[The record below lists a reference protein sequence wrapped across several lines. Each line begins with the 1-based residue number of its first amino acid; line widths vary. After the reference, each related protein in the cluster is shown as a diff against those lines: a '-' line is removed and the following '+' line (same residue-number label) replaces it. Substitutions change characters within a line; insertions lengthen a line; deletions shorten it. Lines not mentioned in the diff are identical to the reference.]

1 MATLLDD
8 VDAEYGFK
16 SETESKAAG
25 IERDKVEYLYLKMT
39 YQKAKLLRK
48 TR

>member
-1 MATLLDD
+1 MLDD

-16 SETESKAAG
+16 SETEQKAGGA
-25 IERDKVEYLYLKMT
+25 EREKVEYLYLKMT